1 MIESTGSQIP
11 TEYKAGVKKC
21 LDKYKTYDGFLT
33 KLNIDATAKLLPEW
47 QDEMICPF
55 DDKGDVKVPTL
66 LIASVTFGKDRIMAW
81 LMSYI
86 VNVNSFFLGSNVER
100 KMTPSQMEDASLVI
114 LQNYGNLFVSE
125 IPVVFARIK
134 GGKYGKAY
142 GVIDGGMICNC
153 FELYINDRNEE
164 RAEIFKR
171 KERTRIERKK
181 EKDSKVKSISF
192 DEFKTTLIYAD
203 LEMSGK
209 TKGLEEF
216 VKKFGFDIEK

>member
-1 MIESTGSQIP
+1 MTESAGSQIP
-11 TEYKAGVKKC
+11 TEYKAGVEKC
-21 LDKYKTYDGFLT
+21 LSKYKTYEVFLA

-55 DDKGDVKVPTL
+55 DDKGDIRVPTL

-171 KERTRIERKK
+171 KERAKIEKRRAVD
-181 EKDSKVKSISF
+181 EKVKSISF
-192 DEFKTTLIYAD
+192 DEFKNTLTYAD
-203 LEMSGK
+203 LEMAGK

>member
-21 LDKYKTYDGFLT
+21 LDKYKTYEGFLT

-66 LIASVTFGKDRIMAW
+66 LIASITFGKDRIMAW

-171 KERTRIERKK
+171 KERARIERKR
-181 EKDSKVKSISF
+181 EEDSKVKSISF

-209 TKGLEEF
+209 TKGFEEF

>member
-1 MIESTGSQIP
+1 MIESAGSQTP
-11 TEYKAGVKKC
+11 TEYKAGVDKC
-21 LDKYKTYDGFLT
+21 LSKYKTYDGFLA

-55 DDKGDVKVPTL
+55 DDKGDIRVPTL

-171 KERTRIERKK
+171 KERAKIEKRRA
-181 EKDSKVKSISF
+181 EDEKVKSISF
-192 DEFKTTLIYAD
+192 DEFKNTLTYAD
-203 LEMSGK
+203 LEIAGK